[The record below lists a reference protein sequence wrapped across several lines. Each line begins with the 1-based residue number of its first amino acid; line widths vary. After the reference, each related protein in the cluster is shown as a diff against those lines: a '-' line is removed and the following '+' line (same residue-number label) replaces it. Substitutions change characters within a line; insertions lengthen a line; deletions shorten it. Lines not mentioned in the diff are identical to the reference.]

1 MSIGG
6 DKEDGR
12 RKGREKK
19 LRHWPL
25 QVGKSSHLE
34 DLVYHAQEF
43 RFYLELNGY
52 LLKIKW
58 PTTQSNFIL
67 GRLVFLLCA
76 AYILESNIEDELEGL
91 YRDPQEM
98 N

>member
-1 MSIGG
+1 MGIYWRLSDQWHNPI
-6 DKEDGR
+6 
-12 RKGREKK
+12 
-19 LRHWPL
+19 
-25 QVGKSSHLE
+25 
-34 DLVYHAQEF
+34 
-43 RFYLELNGY
+43 
-52 LLKIKW
+52 I
-58 PTTQSNFIL
+58 IL

>member
-1 MSIGG
+1 MGEEKG
-6 DKEDGR
+6 GR
-12 RKGREKK
+12 RS
-19 LRHWPL
+19 WDT
-25 QVGKSSHLE
+25 
-34 DLVYHAQEF
+34 DLYRLVRVHI
-43 RFYLELNGY
+43 
-52 LLKIKW
+52 LKILYTMLRSSDFIW
-58 PTTQSNFIL
+58 SWMGIYWRLSDQWHNPIIIL